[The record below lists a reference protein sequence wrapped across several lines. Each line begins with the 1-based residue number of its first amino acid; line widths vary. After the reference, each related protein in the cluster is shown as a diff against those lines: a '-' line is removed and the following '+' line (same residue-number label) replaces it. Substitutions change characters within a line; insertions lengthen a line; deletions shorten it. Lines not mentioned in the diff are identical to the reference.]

1 MRIAYDDF
9 ARIYKSCSKATSKDP
24 FREFLRYIELR
35 AANGKCVATALDG
48 YILCQVEVPCEGDGV
63 ICIPPVKPPK
73 CAVVQVDALMGG
85 LVRIAYYD
93 YDNSLIYAYELP
105 GIKGEF
111 FNWEKVVPYDRQGDR
126 QIFCN
131 VHLLKR
137 ALECFKDG
145 SNPALCISIPEN
157 AIQNIVLFT
166 PEEQA
171 VVLPQRVGESH
182 ANKYKVRNMYT
193 TGGKKNE
200 QQNPDEV

>member
-1 MRIAYDDF
+1 MRFTYDDF
-9 ARIYKSCSKATSKDP
+9 ARIYKSCNKATCKDP

-48 YILCQVEVPCEGDGV
+48 YILCQVEVPCEGEGV

-73 CAVVQVDALMGG
+73 CHAVQVDARKEG

-93 YDNSLIYAYELP
+93 YDNKLIYAYELP
-105 GIKGEF
+105 GIKGDF

-126 QIFCN
+126 RIFCN
-131 VHLLKR
+131 VNLLKK
-137 ALECFKDG
+137 ALECFKG
-145 SNPALCISIPEN
+145 HTNPAMCISVPEN
-157 AIQNIVLFT
+157 PIQPIVLYT

-171 VVLPQRVGESH
+171 VVLVQRVGESH
-182 ANKYKVRNMYT
+182 ANKYKVRNMYAL
-193 TGGKKNE
+193 GGMKNE